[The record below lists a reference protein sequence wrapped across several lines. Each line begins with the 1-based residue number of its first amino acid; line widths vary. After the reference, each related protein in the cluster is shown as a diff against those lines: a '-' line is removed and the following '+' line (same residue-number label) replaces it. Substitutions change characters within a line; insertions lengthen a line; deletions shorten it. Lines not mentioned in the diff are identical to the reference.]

1 VRLFLKDSA
10 NHSIVALGLLLLT
23 GPALAQSVGEKT
35 GVNSALGISPTTA
48 DFVKEVAM
56 SDMFEVESN
65 TLAQD
70 KGNALEKKFAAQM
83 VTDHTKTSTELK
95 SLVSSGKVK
104 AELPVALDGSHQG
117 KLDKLRDA
125 GGKGFQ
131 LGFRFDAGQRAQG
144 RGVAVR
150 ALFKAWRQCGPE
162 ELGRKDAARAE
173 ASSQD
178 GAGPE
183 EMMARQ

>member
-1 VRLFLKDSA
+1 MRLFLKDSA
-10 NHSIVALGLLLLT
+10 NHSIVALGFLLLAA
-23 GPALAQSVGEKT
+23 PALAQSVGEKT

-95 SLVSSGKVK
+95 SLVSSGKGK
-104 AELPVALDGSHQG
+104 AELPNALDGSLQS
-117 KLDKLRDA
+117 KLDKLRGE
-125 GGKGFQ
+125 GGKDFSSD
-131 LGFRFDAGQRAQG
+131 FDSMQVSAHRDTVSLFERYSKRGDNADLKNWAGKTLPALKHHLRMAQG
-144 RGVAVR
+144 
-150 ALFKAWRQCGPE
+150 LK
-162 ELGRKDAARAE
+162 K
-173 ASSQD
+173 
-178 GAGPE
+178 
-183 EMMARQ
+183 